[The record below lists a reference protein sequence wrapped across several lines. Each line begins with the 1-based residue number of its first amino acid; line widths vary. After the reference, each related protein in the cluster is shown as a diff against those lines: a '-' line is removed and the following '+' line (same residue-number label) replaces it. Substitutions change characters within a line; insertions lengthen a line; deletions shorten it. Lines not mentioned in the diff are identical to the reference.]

1 MPDFSVSRLLLC
13 LVAGLSCAGLVSAQ
27 SEPRDEPATTES
39 RWTGQW
45 SAEGLTFVV
54 QARASA
60 DRLEISPVESSGQG
74 WVTSNGRISED
85 SATIEVEYQGV
96 TATALIRLTEN
107 NTAIAQTLS
116 CQPDYH
122 VICTLARDQQ
132 ARFHRSAPA
141 GE

>member
-1 MPDFSVSRLLLC
+1 M
-13 LVAGLSCAGLVSAQ
+13 SAQ
-27 SEPRDEPATTES
+27 SQAPNEPAATES

-45 SAEGLTFVV
+45 SAEGFAFVV

-60 DRLEISPVESSGQG
+60 DHLQISPVEPPEQG
-74 WVTSNGRISED
+74 WVTSNGRIRED

-96 TATALIRLTEN
+96 TATALIQLMED

-122 VICTLARDQQ
+122 FICTLARNQQ